1 VKIIILAG
9 GKGTRLWP
17 ISRESFPKQFL
28 KLNDEKSLLQQTVER
43 FLVDRAPSDIV
54 IVTNNDYHYLV
65 KSQIKA
71 ISSPLA
77 DQIIIEPQQ
86 RNTAPAIIF
95 ALKHLQEKQ
104 GLSEKEV
111 VLVSSSDYW
120 VSSREKF
127 LEAINKA
134 EEVANEGQ
142 IVTFGVK
149 PYKPETGYGYIQ
161 INPYTTSDVYPAIAF
176 VEKPA
181 LELAQQYVQSGE
193 YLWNSGIFAFSIE
206 TFWKELAEHSDALSQ
221 QSQGTLETLTANFS
235 QMLNCSI
242 DCEVMEK
249 SKNISVIPF
258 DFLWSDVGSWDTIF
272 EVMNKDVNQNV
283 KIGNIHMI
291 DTKNSLVIGDK
302 RLISMVGLEDMV
314 VIETEDALFLGKK
327 GESQRVKALVEEL
340 RKGGNKETK
349 DHLTTHRPWGY
360 YKVLESG
367 PRYKVKRILVD
378 PQQVLSLQMHYHR
391 SEHWVVVKG
400 TAKVTIGDTVQMV
413 HENQSIYVPKGTHH
427 RMENPGK
434 VPLELIEVQVG
445 EYLGEDDIVRFE
457 DVYGRK

>member
-1 VKIIILAG
+1 MKIIILAG

-43 FLVDRAPSDIV
+43 FLVERSPSDIV

-71 ISSPLA
+71 ISPALA
-77 DQIIIEPQQ
+77 EQIIIEPEQK
-86 RNTAPAIIF
+86 NTAPAILYAI
-95 ALKHLQEKQ
+95 KYLQEKQ

-127 LEAINKA
+127 LEAVNIA
-134 EEVANEGQ
+134 ERVANEGK
-142 IVTFGVK
+142 IVTFGVR
-149 PYKPETGYGYIQ
+149 PYKPETGYGYIK
-161 INPYTTSDVYPAIAF
+161 INPHVASQVYPAIEF
-176 VEKPA
+176 VEKPPLA
-181 LELAQQYVQSGE
+181 LAEQYVQSGE
-193 YLWNSGIFAFSIE
+193 YLWNSGIFVFSIE
-206 TFWKELAEHSDALSQ
+206 TFWKELAEHSNSLFQ
-221 QSQGTLETLTANFS
+221 QSLGTLENLTANFS
-235 QMLNCSI
+235 QMTNCSI

-249 SKNISVIPF
+249 SKNISVVPF
-258 DFLWSDVGSWDTIF
+258 EFLWSDVGSWDTIF

-283 KIGNIHMI
+283 KVGNIHTI

-314 VIETEDALFLGKK
+314 VVETEDALFLGKK

-340 RKGGNKETK
+340 RKKGNKETK

-360 YKVLESG
+360 YKILESG
-367 PRYKVKRILVD
+367 SRYKVKRIVVD
-378 PQQVLSLQMHYHR
+378 PQQVLSLQMHHHR
-391 SEHWVVVKG
+391 SEHWVVVTG
-400 TAKVTIGDTVQMV
+400 TAKVTIGETVQLV
-413 HENQSIYVPKGTHH
+413 HENQSIYVPKGMNH